1 MIDVQ
6 FLMGGGVLNPIVEHV
21 GDLTHRVTHLV
32 KYTPSDRLPS
42 SSELGY
48 WMVDEKVHKC
58 LRMLQHGYGFNREF
72 EQNIENNFPYK
83 AEKIPS
89 LTIGKYRQKLY
100 DLLEKY
106 SEAHA
111 KLEVYNEVQWYCR
124 EAAIQVG
131 KREWSSVEKCLK
143 WLKRL
148 VDDEDR
154 YTREAA
160 MFSLNRSGN
169 IIPYNK

>member
-1 MIDVQ
+1 MDIFPNNVRRAFVKLGDDQRGTPESVMIDVQ

-72 EQNIENNFPYK
+72 EQNI
-83 AEKIPS
+83 
-89 LTIGKYRQKLY
+89 
-100 DLLEKY
+100 
-106 SEAHA
+106 
-111 KLEVYNEVQWYCR
+111 
-124 EAAIQVG
+124 
-131 KREWSSVEKCLK
+131 
-143 WLKRL
+143 
-148 VDDEDR
+148 
-154 YTREAA
+154 
-160 MFSLNRSGN
+160 
-169 IIPYNK
+169 